1 MESEDSEAKGITF
14 INLVVYFRKHGV
26 DHLVGKDSVHG
37 SIKKRS
43 CKEKLTKL
51 GRQSNIK
58 ADEALKILEKCS
70 NEVFRWKHREEF
82 MARLTSKVEKRK
94 DVKRLLH
101 WQQTQLSKTQ
111 NCRAEGTQCLK
122 EQKVS
127 WAKKSTAQVLIK
139 EEAQQ
144 KCRDMMH
151 KTIKKVLSC

>member
-1 MESEDSEAKGITF
+1 MYLIHFQSLPGNYLAP
-14 INLVVYFRKHGV
+14 
-26 DHLVGKDSVHG
+26 
-37 SIKKRS
+37 
-43 CKEKLTKL
+43 KLTKL
-51 GRQSNIK
+51 VRQSNIK

-70 NEVFRWKHREEF
+70 YEVSRWKHREEF

-101 WQQTQLSKTQ
+101 WQQTQLHQQ
-111 NCRAEGTQCLK
+111 NCRAEGTQCLL

>member
-82 MARLTSKVEKRK
+82 MARLTSKMERRK

-101 WQQTQLSKTQ
+101 WQQTQT
-111 NCRAEGTQCLK
+111 CRTEGTQCLL

-151 KTIKKVLSC
+151 ETIKKVLSC

>member
-1 MESEDSEAKGITF
+1 MESEESEAKGITF
-14 INLVVYFRKHGV
+14 MDLVVYFRKRGEHGV
-26 DHLVGKDSVHG
+26 DHLVGKDNIHG
-37 SIKKRS
+37 SLTKKKN

-101 WQQTQLSKTQ
+101 WQQTQLNQQ
-111 NCRAEGTQCLK
+111 NCRAEGTQCLL
-122 EQKVS
+122 E
-127 WAKKSTAQVLIK
+127 
-139 EEAQQ
+139 
-144 KCRDMMH
+144 
-151 KTIKKVLSC
+151 

>member
-14 INLVVYFRKHGV
+14 MDLVVYFRKHGV
-26 DHLVGKDSVHG
+26 DHLVGKDNVHG
-37 SIKKRS
+37 STKKRN

-51 GRQSNIK
+51 VRQSNIK

-70 NEVFRWKHREEF
+70 NEVNRWKHREEF

-101 WQQTQLSKTQ
+101 WQQSQT
-111 NCRAEGTQCLK
+111 CRTEGTQCLL

-127 WAKKSTAQVLIK
+127 WAKKSIAQVLIK
-139 EEAQQ
+139 EEAQE

-151 KTIKKVLSC
+151 ETIKKVLSC

>member
-82 MARLTSKVEKRK
+82 MARLTSKMERRK

-101 WQQTQLSKTQ
+101 WQQTQT
-111 NCRAEGTQCLK
+111 CRTEGTQCLL

-127 WAKKSTAQVLIK
+127 WAKKSIAQVLIK
-139 EEAQQ
+139 EEAQE

-151 KTIKKVLSC
+151 ETIKKVLSC

>member
-1 MESEDSEAKGITF
+1 MESEESEAKGITF
-14 INLVVYFRKHGV
+14 MDLVVYFRKHGV
-26 DHLVGKDSVHG
+26 DHLVGKANVLRG
-37 SIKKRS
+37 SKKRN

-51 GRQSNIK
+51 VRQSNIK

-70 NEVFRWKHREEF
+70 NEVNRWKHREEF

-101 WQQTQLSKTQ
+101 WQQSQT
-111 NCRAEGTQCLK
+111 CRTEGTQCLL

-127 WAKKSTAQVLIK
+127 WAKKSIAQVLIK
-139 EEAQQ
+139 EEAQE
-144 KCRDMMH
+144 KCRHMMH

>member
-1 MESEDSEAKGITF
+1 MESEESEAKGITF
-14 INLVVYFRKHGV
+14 MDLVVYFDKHGV
-26 DHLVGKDSVHG
+26 DHLVGKANVLRG
-37 SIKKRS
+37 SKKRN

-101 WQQTQLSKTQ
+101 WQQTQLNQ
-111 NCRAEGTQCLK
+111 LNCRAEGTQCLW